1 MSRKLRERGAG
12 KMRELRCSRQ
22 FLPPSGGKGR
32 MGGKRLNRV
41 RAKELRNNLTDAENK
56 LWKHLRYRQ
65 IGGNKLRRQ
74 HPVGPYIVD
83 FACLEKGLVVEVDG
97 GRHGENVAYDSE
109 RSAYL
114 EAKGFRVFRFWNN
127 DVLTQI
133 EVVKEVIMGALG

>member
-1 MSRKLRERGAG
+1 
-12 KMRELRCSRQ
+12 
-22 FLPPSGGKGR
+22 
-32 MGGKRLNRV
+32 MGGMNRA
-41 RAKELRNNLTDAENK
+41 RSLRKNPTDAEMK
-56 LWKHLRYRQ
+56 LWKRLCNRQ
-65 IGGNKLRRQ
+65 TVGNKFRRQ

-97 GRHGENVAYDSE
+97 GQHGENVTYDSE